1 MSCNSCWL
9 KMPKIL
15 RSLVMLFAL
24 GALQANALAADWRD
38 DMPQA
43 RLIGSGDLRWFG
55 FHIYSA
61 KLWSDAAVFDPKQRF
76 ALELTYQK
84 NISREQFVDT
94 SLDEIKRLNGDS
106 ISLEVL
112 QRWKKTMETA
122 FTDVKNGDQ
131 LIGVYLPKIGCRF
144 YSRNK
149 LLGEIKDIDFA
160 NAFFAIWFDPRSK
173 DSSLRKRLTGELP

>member
-15 RSLVMLFAL
+15 RTLVMLFAL

-38 DMPQA
+38 DVPQA
-43 RLIGSGDLRWFG
+43 KLMGSGDLRWFG

-61 KLWSDAAVFDPKQRF
+61 RLWSDAAVFDQKQRF

-106 ISLEVL
+106 ISQEVL
-112 QRWKKTMETA
+112 QRWKKYMETA

-149 LLGEIKDIDFA
+149 LLGEFKDMDFA

-173 DSSLRKRLTGELP
+173 DSGLRKRLTGEPP